1 MVSENFFTQKKIIS
15 IIRDF
20 FNNQNFKE
28 VTVPILSKAIPIE
41 PNIYPFKINNYYL
54 ATSPERELKL
64 LLAKGIGD
72 CFTISPAFRDLEQT
86 GPLHKSEF
94 LMLEWYRKNS
104 NYKDIM
110 KDLEKLIIYIK
121 KNLNNEPLKLPS
133 NFQILSLGNLFKK
146 HLNIDLREIIL
157 NEIKLFEVAKQKNYQ
172 TKNATWQQLFDQIL
186 VNGIEPHL
194 PKEPFFLTDYPAKV
208 SPLCQ
213 PQKGKP
219 YLAERF
225 EFYLNGIE
233 IANGNTE
240 NTNSQS
246 IRKVFE
252 KENLTRHQPMDE
264 EFLKALDVLK
274 ASNKNYA
281 GAGLGLDRLTMV
293 FNHIDNI
300 HNII

>member
-1 MVSENFFTQKKIIS
+1 MLKNKIIKS
-15 IIRDF
+15 IQEF
-20 FNNQNFKE
+20 FNNQNFEE
-28 VTVPILSKAIPIE
+28 VTVPILSKTVPIE

-54 ATSPERELKL
+54 ATSPERELKI

-86 GPLHKSEF
+86 GPIHKSEF
-94 LMLEWYRKNS
+94 LMLEWYRENS

-110 KDLEKLIIYIK
+110 KDLEKLVIYIK
-121 KNLNNEPLKLPS
+121 KNLNNESLKLPS
-133 NFQILSLGNLFKK
+133 NFQVLSLANLFKK
-146 HLNIDLREIIL
+146 HLNIDFREIIL
-157 NEIKLFEVAKQKNYQ
+157 NEIKLFEIAKQTNYQ

-186 VNGIEPHL
+186 VNEIEPYL
-194 PKEPFFLTDYPAKV
+194 PREPFFLTDYPAKV

-213 PQKGKP
+213 SKKDKP

-225 EFYLNGIE
+225 EFYINRIE

-252 KENLTRHQPMDE
+252 KENKTRHQPMDE
-264 EFLKALDVLK
+264 EFLKALDVM
-274 ASNKNYA
+274 NKSKKTFA
-281 GAGLGLDRLTMV
+281 GAGLGIDRLTMI
-293 FNHIDNI
+293 FNNLTDI
-300 HNII
+300 HKIL